1 MPWNQP
7 GSGGNKDPWGGGG
20 GGRQSPP
27 DLDDIVKN
35 VQKNLSGLLG
45 GKRGGGGGGDKSTSG
60 GSGAPNKIGIF
71 IAVLAAIALWTWQ
84 SVYQVEQGY
93 IGIELRFGQYTET
106 TQAGLQWAWWPIEEV
121 IKVNTQKVNTVEVGY
136 RTSGANR
143 QSSAV
148 PREALM
154 LTADENI
161 VDLELAIQ
169 YNIKNPTDLVFNVA
183 EYPWDT
189 EAVVRGATESA
200 LREIVGSSEMD
211 FVLTDG
217 RAEVARAT
225 KALLQ
230 IVLDRYQTGINIL
243 AVEMQDAQPPKEVKP
258 AFDDAVKAREDQVRL
273 INEAEAYA
281 NDIIP
286 RARGRA
292 ASIVQQAEGYKAAV
306 IARANGE
313 ASRFSQILGEYRNAP
328 DITRD
333 RLYLESIEEVLSNS
347 SKLMIDQQGGNN
359 VIYLPLDQ
367 LIRQRRAEQTTSASD
382 RGVDLGDS
390 QIAGTGSQSDS
401 RSRSGL
407 RERGN

>member
-7 GSGGNKDPWGGGG
+7 GSGGNKDPWGGG

-35 VQKNLSGLLG
+35 VQKSLGGLLG
-45 GKRGGGGGGDKSTSG
+45 GKRGGGGGDKSSFG
-60 GSGAPNKIGIF
+60 GSGVPNKVGLLIG
-71 IAVLAAIALWTWQ
+71 VLAVIGFWAWQ
-84 SVYQVEQGY
+84 SVYTVQQGVV
-93 IGIELRFGQYTET
+93 GVELRFGAYSQT

-121 IKVNTQKVNTVEVGY
+121 IMVNVQKVNTVEVGY
-136 RTSGANR
+136 RTTGNNR
-143 QSSAV
+143 QSSTV

-161 VDLELAIQ
+161 VDLELAVQ
-169 YNIKNPTDLVFNVA
+169 YNVKEPTDLIFNVA
-183 EYPWDT
+183 ENSET
-189 EAVVRGATESA
+189 IIRGATESA
-200 LREIVGSSEMD
+200 LREVVGTSKMD

-217 RAEVARAT
+217 RPEVARAT

-230 IVLDRYQTGINIL
+230 LILDRYQTGINIL

-292 ASIVQQAEGYKAAV
+292 ARLLPQAAAYQASV
-306 IARANGE
+306 IARAIGE
-313 ASRFSQILGEYRNAP
+313 ASRFTQVLAEYQNAP
-328 DITRD
+328 DITRE
-333 RLYLESIEEVLSNS
+333 RLYLESIEEVLTNS

-367 LIRQRRAEQTTSASD
+367 LMRQRRLDSTTSSSNG
-382 RGVDLGDS
+382 GVDFSDD
-390 QIAGTGSQSDS
+390 IAGTSGQDS
-401 RSRSGL
+401 RNRSGL
-407 RERGN
+407 RDRGN

>member
-7 GSGGNKDPWGGGG
+7 GSGGNKDPWGGG

-35 VQKNLSGLLG
+35 VQKNLSGLFG
-45 GKRGGGGGGDKSTSG
+45 GKRGGGGGESRSSG
-60 GSGAPNKIGIF
+60 GGGATNKIGLF
-71 IAVLAAIALWTWQ
+71 IAVLAAIGFWAWQ
-84 SVYQVEQGY
+84 SIYTVQQGVV
-93 IGIELRFGQYTET
+93 GIEMRFGEYSET

-121 IKVNTQKVNTVEVGY
+121 IMVNIQKVNTVEVGY
-136 RTSGANR
+136 RTSGSNR
-143 QSSAV
+143 QSSSV

-169 YNIKNPTDLVFNVA
+169 YNIKNPTDLVFKVA
-183 EYPWDT
+183 EYPFNT
-189 EAVVRGATESA
+189 ETVVRGATESA

-217 RAEVARAT
+217 RPEVAQAT
-225 KALLQ
+225 KTLLQ
-230 IVLDRYQTGINIL
+230 VVLDRYQTGINIL
-243 AVEMQDAQPPKEVKP
+243 AVEMQDAQPPREVKP

-292 ASIVQQAEGYKAAV
+292 ARIVQEAEAYKAAV
-306 IARANGE
+306 IARSEGE
-313 ASRFSQILGEYRNAP
+313 ASRFSQILGEYQNAP
-328 DITRD
+328 EITRD
-333 RLYLESIEEVLSNS
+333 RLYLESIEEVLGNS
-347 SKLMIDQQGGNN
+347 SKLMIDQKGGNN

-367 LIRQRRAEQTTSASD
+367 LMRQRRMETSASTSD
-382 RGVDLGDS
+382 STMDFGDG
-390 QIAGTGSQSDS
+390 QIAGTGSQSNN
-401 RSRSGL
+401 RSRSGQ

>member
-1 MPWNQP
+1 MPWNEP

-20 GGRQSPP
+20 GRQGPP

-35 VQKNLSGLLG
+35 VQKNITGLFG
-45 GKRGGGGGGDKSTSG
+45 GKSGGGGGRQRASG
-60 GSGAPNKIGIF
+60 GGTPNKVGIF
-71 IAVLAAIALWTWQ
+71 IGALAALGFWTWQ
-84 SVYQVEQGY
+84 SIYIVEQGI
-93 IGIELRFGQYTET
+93 IGIELRFGEYSET
-106 TQAGLQWAWWPIEEV
+106 TQAGLQWAWWPIEEA
-121 IKVNTQKVNTVEVGY
+121 ILVNTQKVNTVEVGY
-136 RTSGANR
+136 RTSGTNR
-143 QSSAV
+143 QSSSV

-169 YNIKNPTDLVFNVA
+169 YNVKNPTDLVFNVA
-183 EYPWDT
+183 EYPWNT

-200 LREIVGSSEMD
+200 LREIVGSSDMD

-217 RAEVARAT
+217 RPEVAQAT
-225 KALLQ
+225 KSLLQ
-230 IVLDRYQTGINIL
+230 VVLDRYETGINIL
-243 AVEMQDAQPPKEVKP
+243 AVEMQDAQPPREVKP
-258 AFDDAVKAREDQVRL
+258 AFDDAVKAREDEVRL

-281 NDIIP
+281 NDILP

-292 ASIVQQAEGYKAAV
+292 ARIVQEAEAYKASV
-306 IARANGE
+306 IARSEGE
-313 ASRFSQILGEYRNAP
+313 ASRFSQILTEYQSAP
-328 DITRD
+328 EITRD
-333 RLYLESIEEVLSNS
+333 RLYLESIEQVLGNS

-367 LIRQRRAEQTTSASD
+367 LLRQRRGEIPASSSSVN
-382 RGVDLGDS
+382 VDFGEG
-390 QIAGTGSQSDS
+390 QIAGTGGQSSSS

>member
-7 GSGGNKDPWGGGG
+7 GSGGNKDPWGGG

-35 VQKNLSGLLG
+35 VQKNLSGLFG
-45 GKRGGGGGGDKSTSG
+45 GKSGGGGGENRTSG
-60 GSGAPNKIGIF
+60 GSGAPNKVGIF
-71 IAVLAAIALWTWQ
+71 IAVLAAIGLWTWQ
-84 SVYQVEQGY
+84 SLYTIQQGY
-93 IGIELRFGQYTET
+93 IGIELRFGEYSET

-121 IKVNTQKVNTVEVGY
+121 TIVNIQKVNTVEVGY
-136 RTSGANR
+136 RTSGTNR
-143 QSSAV
+143 QSSSV

-169 YNIKNPTDLVFNVA
+169 YNVKNPTDLVFNVA
-183 EYPWDT
+183 EYPFNT

-200 LREIVGSSEMD
+200 LREIVGSAELD

-217 RAEVARAT
+217 RPEVAQAT
-225 KALLQ
+225 KSLLQ
-230 IVLDRYQTGINIL
+230 LILDRYQTGINIL

-281 NDIIP
+281 NDITP

-292 ASIVQQAEGYKAAV
+292 ARIIQEAQAYKAAV
-306 IARANGE
+306 TAHADGE
-313 ASRFSQILGEYRNAP
+313 ASRFSQILTEYQNAP

-347 SKLMIDQQGGNN
+347 SKLMIDQKGGNN

-367 LIRQRRAEQTTSASD
+367 LLRQRRVESSATSSTSN
-382 RGVDLGDS
+382 VDFGDGE
-390 QIAGTGSQSDS
+390 IAGTGSQSNS

-407 RERGN
+407 RVRGN

>member
-7 GSGGNKDPWGGGG
+7 GSGGNKDPWGGG

-35 VQKNLSGLLG
+35 VQKSLGGLLG
-45 GKRGGGGGGDKSTSG
+45 GKRGGGGGDRSSSG
-60 GSGAPNKIGIF
+60 GSGVPNKAGLFIG
-71 IAVLAAIALWTWQ
+71 VLAVIGFWAWQ
-84 SVYQVEQGY
+84 SIYTVQQGVV
-93 IGIELRFGQYTET
+93 GVELRFGAYSET

-121 IKVNTQKVNTVEVGY
+121 IMVNVQKVNTVEVGY
-136 RTSGANR
+136 RTTGNNR
-143 QSSAV
+143 QSSTV

-161 VDLELAIQ
+161 VDLELAVQ
-169 YNIKNPTDLVFNVA
+169 YNIKEPTDLIFNVA
-183 EYPWDT
+183 DGSEIII
-189 EAVVRGATESA
+189 RGATESA
-200 LREIVGSSEMD
+200 LREVVGTNEMD

-217 RAEVARAT
+217 RPEVARAT
-225 KALLQ
+225 KELLQ
-230 IVLDRYQTGINIL
+230 LILDRYQTGLNIL

-292 ASIVQQAEGYKAAV
+292 ARIQQQAEAYKASV
-306 IARANGE
+306 IARSEGE
-313 ASRFSQILGEYRNAP
+313 ASRFSQVLSEYQSAP
-328 DITRD
+328 DITRE
-333 RLYLESIEEVLSNS
+333 RLYLESIEEVLTNS
-347 SKLMIDQQGGNN
+347 SKLMIDQKGGNN

-367 LIRQRRAEQTTSASD
+367 LMRQRRLDQTTSSSND
-382 RGVDLGDS
+382 GLDFRDD
-390 QIAGTGSQSDS
+390 IAGTSSQGS

-407 RERGN
+407 RDRGN

>member
-7 GSGGNKDPWGGGG
+7 GSGGNKDPWGGG

-35 VQKNLSGLLG
+35 VQKRLGGLLG
-45 GKRGGGGGGDKSTSG
+45 GRGGGGGKGG
-60 GSGAPNKIGIF
+60 GSASTPNKFGLF
-71 IAVLAAIALWTWQ
+71 VGVLAAIAFWAWQ
-84 SVYQVEQGY
+84 SIYIVEQG
-93 IGIELRFGQYTET
+93 IVGIELRFGQYSET

-121 IKVNTQKVNTVEVGY
+121 ILVNTQKVNTVEVGY
-136 RTSGANR
+136 RTSGRNR
-143 QSSAV
+143 QSSTV

-161 VDLELAIQ
+161 VDLELAVQ
-169 YNIKNPTDLVFNVA
+169 YNIKGPTDLVFYVA
-183 EYPWDT
+183 EYPQNT

-200 LREIVGSSEMD
+200 LREVVGSNQMD

-217 RAEVARAT
+217 RPEVAQRT
-225 KALLQ
+225 RALLQ
-230 IVLDRYQTGINIL
+230 TILDRYRTGINVI
-243 AVEMQDAQPPKEVKP
+243 AVEMQDAQPPKEVKA

-292 ASIVQQAEGYKAAV
+292 ARIIQEAEAYKAAV
-306 IARANGE
+306 IARAEGE
-313 ASRFSQILGEYRNAP
+313 ASRFSQILTEYQVAP

-333 RLYLESIEEVLSNS
+333 RLYLESLEQVLTNS
-347 SKLMIDQQGGNN
+347 SKLMLDQTGGNN

-367 LIRQRRAEQTTSASD
+367 LIRQRRLGGANTNTSESENFTSSEIAGSGQAARERFNLRD
-382 RGVDLGDS
+382 RG
-390 QIAGTGSQSDS
+390 
-401 RSRSGL
+401 
-407 RERGN
+407 RE

>member
-20 GGRQSPP
+20 GRQGPP

-35 VQKNLSGLLG
+35 VQKRLG
-45 GKRGGGGGGDKSTSG
+45 GLFGGRSGGGSGKGGGGAA
-60 GSGAPNKIGIF
+60 GSNKFGL
-71 IAVLAAIALWTWQ
+71 VVGLLAAIAIWAWQ
-84 SVYQVEQGY
+84 SIYIVEQG
-93 IGIELRFGQYTET
+93 IVGIELRFGEYSET

-121 IKVNTQKVNTVEVGY
+121 IMVNTQKVNTVEVGY
-136 RTSGANR
+136 RTSGRNR
-143 QSSAV
+143 ATSSV

-161 VDLELAIQ
+161 VDIELAVQ
-169 YNIKNPTDLVFNVA
+169 YNVKGPTDLIFNVA
-183 EYPWDT
+183 EYPQNT

-200 LREIVGSSEMD
+200 LREIVGSNQMD

-217 RAEVARAT
+217 RPEVAQETRV
-225 KALLQ
+225 LLQ
-230 IVLDRYQTGINIL
+230 LILDRYNTGINII
-243 AVEMQDAQPPKEVKP
+243 AVEMQDAQPPNEVKP

-273 INEAEAYA
+273 TNEAEAYA

-292 ASIVQQAEGYKAAV
+292 ARIIQQAEAYRAAV
-306 IARANGE
+306 IARSEGE
-313 ASRFSQILGEYRNAP
+313 ASRFTQILTEYQLAP

-333 RLYLESIEEVLSNS
+333 RLYLESMEQVLTNS
-347 SKLMIDQQGGNN
+347 SKLMLDQTGGNN

-367 LIRQRRAEQTTSASD
+367 LLRQRRLGSDATSANESANF
-382 RGVDLGDS
+382 GNSEIG
-390 QIAGTGSQSDS
+390 GSTRDS

-407 RERGN
+407 RDRGTQ

>member
-7 GSGGNKDPWGGGG
+7 GSGGNKDPWGGG

-35 VQKNLSGLLG
+35 VQKRLG
-45 GKRGGGGGGDKSTSG
+45 GLVGGRGGGGGKGGG
-60 GSGAPNKIGIF
+60 GSGASNKFGLFIG
-71 IAVLAAIALWTWQ
+71 VLAAIAFWAWQ
-84 SVYQVEQGY
+84 SIYIVEQG
-93 IGIELRFGQYTET
+93 IVGIELRFGQYSET

-121 IKVNTQKVNTVEVGY
+121 ILVNTQKVNTVEVGY
-136 RTSGANR
+136 RTSGRNR
-143 QSSAV
+143 QSSTV

-161 VDLELAIQ
+161 VDLELAVQ
-169 YNIKNPTDLVFNVA
+169 YNVKGPTDLVFNVA
-183 EYPWDT
+183 EYPHNA

-200 LREIVGSSEMD
+200 LREVVGASDMD

-217 RAEVARAT
+217 RPEVAQRT
-225 KALLQ
+225 RVLLQ
-230 IVLDRYQTGINIL
+230 TILDRYKTGINII
-243 AVEMQDAQPPKEVKP
+243 AVEMQDAQPPKEVKA
-258 AFDDAVKAREDQVRL
+258 AFDDAVKAREDQIRL

-292 ASIVQQAEGYKAAV
+292 ARIIQEAEAYKASV
-306 IARANGE
+306 IARAEGE
-313 ASRFSQILGEYRNAP
+313 ASRFSQILTEYQVAP

-333 RLYLESIEEVLSNS
+333 RLYLESLEQVLTNS
-347 SKLMIDQQGGNN
+347 SKLMLDQTGGNN

-367 LIRQRRAEQTTSASD
+367 LIRQRRLGPSNSATSESDNFSNSEIAGSSQGARERFNLRD
-382 RGVDLGDS
+382 RG
-390 QIAGTGSQSDS
+390 
-401 RSRSGL
+401 
-407 RERGN
+407 RE